1 VLAQAHTFKD
11 ATRGFPGTFG
21 VFLGNFFFFFAVL
34 ELELGAYPLSHS
46 TSPFFDG
53 YFLDRIA

>member
-53 YFLDRIA
+53 YF